1 MSEKTPSRYWTRFI
15 GADGKW
21 RRLKRRPQGEGKQRP
36 PREDEQRPPGE
47 DLAVLRSGLG
57 RPAGT
62 VFAVV
67 PFYTSPI
74 DDHAA
79 RRGEVSA
86 EQAAEHVALA
96 LFGLHQQGQDSPM
109 HKPGLSVGRALRRLR
124 QSGRFAEEA
133 LDRRVTATVNATS
146 VSSFAYRLRGLVDQ
160 LRSQGI
166 PLDYDLLLK
175 DVLDWHHADG
185 RQRVRRRWG
194 LAYFDWSSPS
204 TADAQSVES

>member
-21 RRLKRRPQGEGKQRP
+21 RRA
-36 PREDEQRPPGE
+36 REKKDQMPPGE
-47 DLAVLRSGLG
+47 DLAVLRTGLD

-62 VFAVV
+62 VFALV

-79 RRGEVSA
+79 RRGEVSV

-96 LFGLHQQGQDSPM
+96 LFGLHQQGQRSPM

-124 QSGRFAEEA
+124 QTGRFAEEA
-133 LDRRVTATVNATS
+133 LDRRVAATVNATS
-146 VSSFAYRLRGLVDQ
+146 VSAFAYRLRGLVDQ
-160 LRSQGI
+160 LRTQGI
-166 PLDYDLLLK
+166 PLDYDLLLQ
-175 DVLDWHHADG
+175 DVLDWHYSDG

-194 LAYFDWSSPS
+194 LAYFDWSSAS
-204 TADAQSVES
+204 TAAAKPTES